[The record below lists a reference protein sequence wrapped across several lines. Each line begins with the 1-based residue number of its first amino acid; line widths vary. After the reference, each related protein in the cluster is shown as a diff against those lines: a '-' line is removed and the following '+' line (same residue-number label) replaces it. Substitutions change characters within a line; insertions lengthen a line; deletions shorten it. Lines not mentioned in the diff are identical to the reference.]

1 MSLKYLPFIVFFLL
15 CSVSV
20 TACSAQP
27 SEPGFT
33 PPSDE
38 APSEIRDAHLVGE
51 PYVEPRYEQVS
62 AVNCDGQSRHT
73 KLERSLS
80 QGQTTFFEV
89 QVGIGGLVKGA
100 VIPKALEA
108 ELEAR
113 IQAALGRVLSNTY
126 QQSVAVEIE
135 TQPGTAY
142 LHTVTWNE
150 TKIRGIIEVAYPS
163 GIGRVGF
170 EKIIGLELYNRTSEA
185 LSCEVRTVESIT
197 PEPPTPFPVEPTTT
211 ALGATTTNP
220 NTPTPVTVTTPYRP
234 RFSTSVGTGPLAAIN
249 FSDGMAEYS
258 NDYLATNHGRLQAMN
273 IDYTP
278 TGCGIAHYTSERIWF
293 GSTRATTISIS
304 GEVIAEYD
312 QPTFRGSHGGIF
324 DWNVSLGDEICVE
337 LSPGMEYHIVIGPDV
352 DIHYDSYCYRG
363 HC

>member
-1 MSLKYLPFIVFFLL
+1 MSLRFKPLIVFLLL
-15 CSVSV
+15 CSVA
-20 TACSAQP
+20 ACTVQSP
-27 SEPGFT
+27 EPGVSS
-33 PPSDE
+33 PGDE
-38 APSEIRDAHLVGE
+38 TPSEIRDAQLVGE

-73 KLERSLS
+73 RLERSLS

-100 VIPKALEA
+100 IVPKALEA
-108 ELEAR
+108 ELETK

-126 QQSVAVEIE
+126 QQSVQVEIE

-150 TKIRGIIEVAYPS
+150 TKIRGIIEVVYPS

-170 EKIIGLELYNRTSEA
+170 EKLIGLELGDRTSEA
-185 LSCEVRTVESIT
+185 LSCDSPVVESIT
-197 PEPPTPFPVEPTTT
+197 PEPSIPFPVEPTTIARGTT
-211 ALGATTTNP
+211 AT
-220 NTPTPVTVTTPYRP
+220 NTPTPVTITTPYRP

-258 NDYLATNHGRLQAMN
+258 DDYLATNHGRLQQMN
-273 IDYTP
+273 INYTP
-278 TGCGIAHYTSERIWF
+278 TGCGIAQYASERIWF
-293 GSTRATTISIS
+293 GSTRATTISIN

-324 DWNVSLGDEICVE
+324 DWKVSLGDEICVE
-337 LSPGMEYHIVIGPDV
+337 LSSGMEYHINIGPDV